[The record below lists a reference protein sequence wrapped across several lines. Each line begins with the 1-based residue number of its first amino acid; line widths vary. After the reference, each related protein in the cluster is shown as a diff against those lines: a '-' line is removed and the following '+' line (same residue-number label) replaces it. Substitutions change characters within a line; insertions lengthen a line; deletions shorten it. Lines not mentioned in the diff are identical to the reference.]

1 MADKLT
7 AFPART
13 REVIHQGKLAM
24 DRSNFK
30 RLEALIASYSPK

>member
-7 AFPART
+7 AFTRRK

-24 DRSNFK
+24 DRSNFQ
-30 RLEALIASYSPK
+30 RLEELIESYSPR